1 MVDPCIWKCLI
12 PSGHMTSILY
22 WFSICGVRCWLLLIN
37 FVVGNGWNK
46 TERKFVDFIYI
57 YSVSLIWLECRVF
70 FYFSNLFWFR
80 DDVLMFS
87 LFYIHM
93 YTLCKLI
100 RIFSP
105 KTNENQTQK
114 CRVWVIEFDRFGLLN
129 AEGREE
135 VMREGEI
142 KRHKGVKFLFLF
154 FSFFFE
160 IFSFKI

>member
-1 MVDPCIWKCLI
+1 
-12 PSGHMTSILY
+12 
-22 WFSICGVRCWLLLIN
+22 
-37 FVVGNGWNK
+37 
-46 TERKFVDFIYI
+46 
-57 YSVSLIWLECRVF
+57 
-70 FYFSNLFWFR
+70 
-80 DDVLMFS
+80 MFS

-105 KTNENQTQK
+105 TTNENQTQK